1 MRGIYLALA
10 LLPLVACVSEDRE
23 REIGDQLATQIN
35 AHLPLLRDPSL
46 TGSLTQLGDQLAR
59 ASDRPDVRY
68 SFYIVDAEEVNAFAI
83 PGGHIYVNR
92 GLIERTENAAELS
105 AILAHE
111 IGHISARHG
120 AQMLQRQLR
129 TGSVVSVLYRL
140 ILGREPALLDH
151 SALGIGGA
159 LWTAAHSRA
168 DELEADQL
176 AVRTL
181 VTAGV
186 DPIGIVTLLHSLRSE
201 EAQERGTAAQW
212 FSTHPM
218 SADRLRQTR
227 DQVREFRGEST
238 PDLTRDAAWYP
249 KFLSRMRKLPPS
261 PAMGELPH
269 P

>member
-1 MRGIYLALA
+1 M
-10 LLPLVACVSEDRE
+10 SEDRE
-23 REIGDQLATQIN
+23 QAIGDELATQIN
-35 AHLPLLRDPSL
+35 AQLPLVRDAALTRSL
-46 TGSLTQLGDQLAR
+46 TRLGDRLAR
-59 ASDRPDVRY
+59 ASDRPDVGY
-68 SFYIVDAEEVNAFAI
+68 SFYIVDTDEVNAFAI

-92 GLIERTENAAELS
+92 GLIERTQNASELS
-105 AILAHE
+105 AVLAHE

-120 AQMLQRQLR
+120 AQMLERQLR

-140 ILGREPALLDH
+140 ILGHEPALLDH
-151 SALGIGGA
+151 GALGIGGA

-186 DPIGIVTLLHSLRSE
+186 DPIGIVTLLNGLPVE
-201 EAQERGTAAQW
+201 KAQKRGIAAQW

-218 SADRLRQTR
+218 SADRLRRTR
-227 DQVREFRGEST
+227 DQVGDFRGEST
-238 PDLTRDAAWYP
+238 PDLIQDAAWYP
-249 KFLSRMRKLPPS
+249 KFLSRMRKLPP
-261 PAMGELPH
+261 PALVAIPH

>member
-1 MRGIYLALA
+1 VRFAYLAFA
-10 LLPLVACVSEDRE
+10 LLPLAACVSEDRE
-23 REIGDQLATQIN
+23 QEIGDQLATQIN
-35 AHLPLLRDPSL
+35 AHVPLVQDPGL
-46 TGSLTQLGDQLAR
+46 AGSLTTLGNRLAR
-59 ASDRPDVRY
+59 ASDRPDVAY
-68 SFYIVDAEEVNAFAI
+68 NFYIVDTDEVNAFAI

-92 GLIERTENAAELS
+92 GLIERTENASELS
-105 AILAHE
+105 AVLAHE

-159 LWTAAHSRA
+159 LWSAAHSRA

-186 DPIGIVTLLHSLRSE
+186 DPIGIVTLLHSLTAE
-201 EAQERGTAAQW
+201 EVQRRGIAAQW

-227 DQVREFRGEST
+227 DEVREFRGEST
-238 PDLTRDAAWYP
+238 PDLMRDAAWYP
-249 KFLSRMRKLPPS
+249 KFLSRMQKLPPS
-261 PAMGELPH
+261 PAMVELPH